1 MSFSQSFVEAFNP
14 AYRQSSAEYS
24 GAQQR
29 KLQAALEA
37 QQRKAEQDAKDAQL
51 QRDLTG
57 FLANYGK
64 SPILNPDGSFNTIAN
79 TMQKQSVERMLEGA
93 QTISQ
98 QKALDEQ
105 RRKAALEDRRLALGI
120 PAASGQQ
127 SMPSGWSVMAKAPQP
142 VAQVPMEQQVA
153 QAEAKAKR
161 DAAIT
166 LQRQK
171 GQEALAQFLPML
183 PGGSKSAGYNDDGT
197 FDDATTKALMEAQAQ
212 GELAKTRNVGLMNA
226 RDDMETMYPDIKPDT
241 PEYNQRLNER
251 KMYHTGG
258 PEYRKA
264 ILQVGDVYIND
275 PAKRRQEID
284 RVAAMGGMESP
295 RAPAELEKS
304 LRDFN
309 TLQQGQQKLLDM
321 IGEYD
326 AKHPEAPFAT
336 MVGPIDSKT
345 LAVNLR
351 YNSDANPA
359 AKDAQKIL
367 GFYQGLAN
375 QRLKD
380 VSGAAVTDGEFARFL
395 KEAGDASSANF
406 VNAIQGWHDA
416 TANRFQSQLNATRGY
431 TMPESITTVNGKS
444 PTDWLGYKGQVKAA
458 AAPSGLSGVPAM
470 ADIDAA
476 IASRPTLRGRGN

>member
-29 KLQAALEA
+29 KLQAALEEQRRQA
-37 QQRKAEQDAKDAQL
+37 ELDRQLQEEAATYNVSPITTPDGKLNRTAMLPLVNTAKNKFAGMQENARQIALKQQLEQDAIRNTA
-51 QRDLTG
+51 
-57 FLANYGK
+57 K
-64 SPILNPDGSFNTIAN
+64 S
-79 TMQKQSVERMLEGA
+79 
-93 QTISQ
+93 
-98 QKALDEQ
+98 
-105 RRKAALEDRRLALGI
+105 LGI
-120 PAASGQQ
+120 DLSQYDKPAVNPV
-127 SMPSGWSVMAKAPQP
+127 MPFAPQP
-142 VAQVPMEQQVA
+142 AAPTKPLEQVVAEK
-153 QAEAKAKR
+153 QAEAKR
-161 DAAIT
+161 AAAVT

-171 GQEALAQFLPML
+171 SQESLAQFTAML

-251 KMYHTGG
+251 KLYHTGG
-258 PEYRKA
+258 AAYRNA
-264 ILQVGDVYIND
+264 IAQVGDVYMND
-275 PAKRRQEID
+275 PVKRRREID
-284 RVAAMGGMESP
+284 RVAALGGMESP